1 VCSRPSGLLVGK
13 TPVNWRNIPI
23 TRIERFLGVI
33 CLQQLTFVRHNWPMA
48 KRLTTI
54 LLSLVVGLSACD
66 RGQTSV
72 ESRRE
77 MSPAESETRPA
88 PCGKVLRLDDAAIK
102 RLALD
107 TRLAQLVNDAGF
119 TDEELKEMK
128 SSNALLKEQA
138 FEGYR
143 SAYSTWY
150 KPTDD
155 VQTKLDWAVTNT
167 IQSEKYKKLPPKK
180 RALYEEYLMNF
191 EKMIVK
197 AHNLGKTDGT
207 TAPCPF

>member
-1 VCSRPSGLLVGK
+1 VTEK
-13 TPVNWRNIPI
+13 PVYNNW
-23 TRIERFLGVI
+23 TS
-33 CLQQLTFVRHNWPMA
+33 VRHNWPMQ

-54 LLSLVVGLSACD
+54 LLSLVVGLSACN

-72 ESRRE
+72 ESKRE
-77 MSPAESETRPA
+77 MSPVESETRPA

-102 RLALD
+102 RLDLD

-119 TDEELKEMK
+119 TEQELQEMK
-128 SSNALLKEQA
+128 SSDALLKEQA

-155 VQTKLDWAVTNT
+155 IQAKLDWAVTNT
-167 IQSEKYKKLPPKK
+167 IQSEKYKRLPPNK
-180 RALYEEYLMNF
+180 RAQNDGYLMKF
-191 EKMIVK
+191 EKMMVK

>member
-1 VCSRPSGLLVGK
+1 
-13 TPVNWRNIPI
+13 
-23 TRIERFLGVI
+23 
-33 CLQQLTFVRHNWPMA
+33 MA
-48 KRLTTI
+48 KTLTAI
-54 LLSLVVGLSACD
+54 LLSLVVGISACN
-66 RGQTSV
+66 RGHSSV

-77 MSPAESETRPA
+77 PVPAESETRPA

-102 RLALD
+102 RLELD

-119 TDEELKEMK
+119 TDEELREMK

-143 SAYSTWY
+143 SAFSTWY

-155 VQTKLDWAVTNT
+155 TQATLDWVVTNT
-167 IQSEKYKKLPPKK
+167 IQSEEYKKLPPRK
-180 RALYEEYLMNF
+180 RALNDGYLMKF
-191 EKMIVK
+191 EKMMVK